1 MPEAGVEQLTD
12 RLERKR
18 LLAKARRL
26 RVRADGFAGDGKF
39 REAIECLEE
48 VVLICPAD
56 ETAFLRIGSLYQE
69 TRKLEPSLAAMR
81 RAIALNPFQRM
92 AHESVIQSL
101 IDLGRISEAILSC
114 TQLLAIHPASL
125 YAREILCM
133 AYLQIGEVDRS
144 LRVSAELIRID
155 PHNPNHH
162 FKSGML
168 FQQKGSFAQAV
179 KALEIVLSMVPNRSE
194 LFREAERAL
203 EDIDEQQMSMIMTLL
218 SDDRM
223 FEIKFLR
230 SPMAVLER
238 GFVLSRSVMNRLRTV
253 VRSVSQ
259 ERHTPQM
266 SLIQEST
273 TRYYN

>member
-1 MPEAGVEQLTD
+1 
-12 RLERKR
+12 
-18 LLAKARRL
+18 
-26 RVRADGFAGDGKF
+26 
-39 REAIECLEE
+39 
-48 VVLICPAD
+48 
-56 ETAFLRIGSLYQE
+56 
-69 TRKLEPSLAAMR
+69 
-81 RAIALNPFQRM
+81 
-92 AHESVIQSL
+92 
-101 IDLGRISEAILSC
+101 
-114 TQLLAIHPASL
+114 
-125 YAREILCM
+125 
-133 AYLQIGEVDRS
+133 LQIGEVDRS

-238 GFVLSRSVMNRLRTV
+238 GFVLSRSGMNRLRTV